1 MEKEIHNITFE
12 TSKGKSESMKH
23 LREVEFLN
31 KRTAFYIDGEEI
43 IWLPIGNTC
52 EKYFE
57 LIKHPEYID
66 TVIRGYFK
74 DDYIV
79 FYKGKDYEAPTSE
92 EREFIVKKILFKMGS
107 VIRNVTHLGFGCEVE
122 EVGKIWNPKI
132 DIYPIGDYTFNMCDV
147 C

>member
-74 DDYIV
+74 DDYRV
-79 FYKGKDYEAPTSE
+79 RLYRAFSFLSMRKEPRRRA
-92 EREFIVKKILFKMGS
+92 KKARLS
-107 VIRNVTHLGFGCEVE
+107 SRAIRNAAARAQR
-122 EVGKIWNPKI
+122 
-132 DIYPIGDYTFNMCDV
+132 
-147 C
+147 

>member
-1 MEKEIHNITFE
+1 MEKEMHNITFE
-12 TSKGKSESMKH
+12 TSKGESKEMKH

-31 KRTAFYIDGEEI
+31 KRTAFYINGNEI
-43 IWLPIGNTC
+43 VWLPIGYTC

-79 FYKGKDYEAPTSE
+79 FYKGKDYAVPTSE
-92 EREFIVKKILFKMGS
+92 EREFIIKKILFKMGS
-107 VIRNVTHLGFGCEVE
+107 VIRNVTNLGFGCEVDKT
-122 EVGKIWNPKI
+122 GKTWKPSV
-132 DIYPIGDYTFNMCDV
+132 DIYPIGNYTFNMRDV